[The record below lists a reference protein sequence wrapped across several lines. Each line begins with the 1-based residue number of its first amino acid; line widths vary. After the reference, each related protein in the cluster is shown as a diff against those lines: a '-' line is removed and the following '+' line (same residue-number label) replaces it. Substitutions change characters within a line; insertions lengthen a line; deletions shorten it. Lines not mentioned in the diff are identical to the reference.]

1 MKTKVL
7 GAVAIALSGAL
18 GWALPGAIDSLT
30 RDPVDVELNRKACIM
45 AVSESSREFV
55 EMNEYEISDRA
66 KKRIKLTIYQ
76 QCKVSVMRANGITVK
91 EPKTL
96 QAASSMLID
105 GLDYEEAR
113 VVRRAKKS
121 AQFTGEVIGSMGVK
135 ELDAWLANWQ
145 DAQENK

>member
-18 GWALPGAIDSLT
+18 GWALPVAIESIT

-45 AVSESSREFV
+45 AASESSREFI
-55 EMNEYEISDRA
+55 EMNGYEVSDAA
-66 KKRIKLTIYQ
+66 KRRIRLTISQ
-76 QCKVSVMRANGITVK
+76 QCKVSVMRANGIIAK

-105 GLDYEEAR
+105 GLDYEDVRA
-113 VVRRAKKS
+113 VRRAKKS
-121 AQFTGEVIGSMGVK
+121 AQFTGEVIGAMGVK